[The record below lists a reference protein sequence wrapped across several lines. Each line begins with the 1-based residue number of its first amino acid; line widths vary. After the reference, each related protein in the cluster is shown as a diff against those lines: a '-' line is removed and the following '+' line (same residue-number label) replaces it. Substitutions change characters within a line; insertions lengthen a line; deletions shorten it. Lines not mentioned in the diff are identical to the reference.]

1 MAAGIIQQNGRFLI
15 TRRRTGEHLGGLWE
29 FPGGKSEAGESLV
42 DCLHRELREEL
53 GIEVRNLRPYRTIR
67 HRYPEKTVELHFFR
81 CQLKAG
87 EPQMLGCDDFRWV
100 SPQELRNYE
109 FPPADQPL
117 IEALQREE
125 KDVNG
130 H

>member
-1 MAAGIIQQNGRFLI
+1 
-15 TRRRTGEHLGGLWE
+15 
-29 FPGGKSEAGESLV
+29 LV

-87 EPQMLGCDDFRWV
+87 KPQMLGCDAFRWV